1 MKLTNH
7 KIRKIEEILSY
18 FLLLIFIFLSISPIK
33 QQKLKIIESISAI
46 TNETENY
53 LIITTQNIQ
62 SSGAL
67 SDFINFKAALES
79 NVQVTTIDYIEKNYQ
94 GIDRAEKIRNYLKSI
109 YSSQNIKYLLL
120 IGDPYNPTEQN
131 PKSTGGEVP
140 MRYCYPD
147 PTNHTFKGGG
157 DFQGEMPTD
166 FYYADLTGDW
176 DSDKDG
182 YFGEYQQDKVDFQAE
197 IEVGRIPFDDS
208 KTIKLIL
215 TNSMNFERLPKET
228 KNKVLL
234 AAGIWL
240 HKENNCNKLDST
252 YLTESM
258 WNDFLKGKGFQRI
271 TLYEKEGIDPSTFGS
286 DYPLNRENL
295 TKLLSQNNYGIS
307 IITTGGGSV
316 GEIDRHIWYKDS
328 NGDGFYQ
335 SDEGK
340 YIDLLLPE
348 DISQLA
354 SRTPSIFIVDSYC
367 SSSPDSDEE
376 SITKLLLN
384 ANAVSIIGESRPS
397 WGRCGWENK
406 DEGGI
411 HSMLYFFMKEFAD
424 NVSLGKS
431 LYDSLY
437 YYSTH
442 FMWWEWKSWENLFN
456 YACLYGDPSL
466 SFFTQLPSDTTP
478 PALTVN
484 EPQAFQEVYTTF
496 VTVKGQTEKDAKVK
510 INGVDIALNPD
521 YSFSYILS
529 LTNTGL
535 NTIEI
540 IAEDLAGNKTVVSI
554 PVNYILKY
562 FTITTSIGLGGAITP
577 SGNINVEYG
586 SSKTFYITP
595 NSGYKIKDVKVDGIS
610 VGTVS
615 IYTFNNITS
624 NHIIEVIFEKETIV
638 IILQI
643 GSPYMSVNGFSQ
655 EIDPGRGTNPV
666 IKSGRTLVPIRAIIE
681 ALGGTVEWEEKTKAI
696 NIRLGS
702 SYIKLQIGNTLAYVN
717 GEYKQMDSQNSS
729 VKPEII
735 NGRTMLP
742 LRFVTENLGCDVQ
755 WDGTTKTITITY
767 GGN

>member
-1 MKLTNH
+1 M
-7 KIRKIEEILSY
+7 RKIEQILSC
-18 FLLLIFIFLSISPIK
+18 FLLLIFILLSISPVK
-33 QQKLKIIESISAI
+33 QQRLKIIESINAI
-46 TNETENY
+46 SSETQNY
-53 LIITTQNIQ
+53 LIITTQKIQ

-67 SDFINFKAALES
+67 SDFISFKVALES
-79 NVQVTTIDYIEKNYQ
+79 NVQVTTVDYIEQNYQ

-120 IGDPYNPTEQN
+120 VGDPYNPSAQTS
-131 PKSTGGEVP
+131 KSTGGEVP

-157 DFQGEMPTD
+157 DFQGEVPTD
-166 FYYADLTGDW
+166 FYYADLTGEW
-176 DSDKDG
+176 DSDKDD

-197 IEVGRIPFDDS
+197 IAVGRIPFDDS
-208 KTIKLIL
+208 KTIKSIL

-234 AAGIWL
+234 AASIWG

-258 WNDFLKGKGFQRI
+258 WNDFLKGKGFQRT
-271 TLYEKEGIDPSTFGS
+271 TLYEKESIDSSTFGS
-286 DYPLNRENL
+286 DYSLNRENL

-307 IITTGGGSV
+307 IITTGHGSV
-316 GEIDRHIWYKDS
+316 DEIGRHIWYKDN

-340 YIDLLLPE
+340 YINLLLPE
-348 DISQLA
+348 DIRQLA
-354 SRTPSIFIVDSYC
+354 SRAPSIFVVDSYC

-376 SITKLLLN
+376 SIAKLLLN
-384 ANAVSIIGESRPS
+384 VNAVSIISESRPS

-406 DEGGI
+406 NEGGI
-411 HSMLYFFMKEFAD
+411 HSILYFFMKEFAD
-424 NVSLGKS
+424 NISLGKS

-442 FMWWEWKSWENLFN
+442 FMWWEWKSWENLFD

-466 SFFTQLPSDTTP
+466 SFFTELPSDITP
-478 PALTVN
+478 PRLIVN
-484 EPQAFQEVYTTF
+484 EPQPFQEVYTQF
-496 VTVKGQTEKDAKVK
+496 VTVKGQTEKDTKVK

-521 YSFSYILS
+521 HSFSYTLS

-535 NTIEI
+535 NTIEV
-540 IAEDLAGNKTVVSI
+540 IAEDPAGNKTVVSI

-562 FTITTSIGLGGAITP
+562 FTITTSTGLGGSITP
-577 SGNINVEYG
+577 SGIINVEYG
-586 SSKTFYITP
+586 SNKTFYITP
-595 NSGYKIKDVKVDGIS
+595 SSGYKIKDVKVDGIS

-615 IYTFNNITS
+615 SYTFNNIMS
-624 NHIIEVIFEKETIV
+624 NHIIEVICEKEAIV

-655 EIDPGRGTNPV
+655 EIDPGRGTSPV
-666 IKSGRTLVPIRAIIE
+666 IKNGRTLVPIRAIVE
-681 ALGGTVEWEEKTKAI
+681 ALGGTVEWEENTKAI
-696 NIRLGS
+696 NIRFES
-702 SYIKLQIGNTLAYVN
+702 SFIKLQIGNKLAYVN
-717 GEYKQMDSQNSS
+717 GEYKQLDPQNSN
-729 VKPEII
+729 VKPEIT
-735 NGRTMLP
+735 NGRTMIP
-742 LRFVTENLGCDVQ
+742 LRFVSENLGCTVD
-755 WDGTTKTITITY
+755 WDGTTKTIMLTY
-767 GGN
+767 AGG